1 VSLDTARFDTGVVIV
16 GAGVAGL
23 AAAAELR
30 RAKVPHVVLE
40 AGARIGG
47 RAVTEHPPQLGG
59 APFDP
64 GAAWLHQADRNPLVG
79 LARAA
84 GETLTDN
91 RGEWV
96 RRALVDGRPATEAEF
111 AAYDASWDSFLR
123 RGEAWQGPDV
133 SVSEAAGPLAAD
145 PWLAT
150 VLAFESTLIAA
161 ADPDAFSLRDWRL
174 NQLTGSDL
182 GAPDGLGALLAR
194 LLAPPRQTLRLNARV
209 HGIAWDRPG
218 GGVEVASDAGRL
230 TARAVI
236 VTVSTGVLRTG
247 AIRFDPALPDAQ
259 RAALDGLPMGLLT
272 KVALRMQG
280 AERFGLAPGVSLHRR
295 LADPSEPAM
304 FWLMWPQGRD
314 HVIGFT
320 GGRPA
325 WDLSRAGVAAT
336 EAFARAELDRMLGPG
351 TAAQFGP
358 AVVTRW
364 GDDPAACGAYAYARP
379 GCMEARA
386 AMDAPLAGRL
396 AFAGEAWRSDGLA
409 GTVGGA
415 FLSGREAAR
424 RLCGTSA

>member
-1 VSLDTARFDTGVVIV
+1 VTFDTGVVIV

-30 RAKVPHVVLE
+30 RRGVAHLLLE
-40 AGARIGG
+40 AVGRIGG
-47 RAVTEHPPQLGG
+47 RAVTDHPAALGG

-64 GAAWLHQADRNPLVG
+64 GAAWLHHAERNPLAD

-96 RRALVDGRPATEAEF
+96 RHALIDGRPATEAEY
-111 AAYDASWDSFLR
+111 AAYDAAWAKFAR
-123 RGEAWQGPDV
+123 RGEEWEGADV
-133 SVSEAAGPLAAD
+133 SVSTAAGPLSAD
-145 PWLAT
+145 AWLAT
-150 VLAFESTLIAA
+150 VLAFEATLIAA
-161 ADPDAFSLRDWRL
+161 ADPDDFSLADWKL
-174 NQLTGSDL
+174 NQLTGSDF
-182 GAPDGLGALLAR
+182 GAPGGLGALLAR
-194 LLAPPRQTLRLNARV
+194 LLAPPPQTLRLNTAV
-209 HGIAWDRPG
+209 HGMAWNRPG
-218 GGVEVASDAGRL
+218 GGVEVATDAGRL
-230 TARAVI
+230 TARGAI
-236 VTVSTGVLRTG
+236 VTVSTGVLRAG
-247 AIRFDPALPDAQ
+247 LIRFDPALPEAQ

-272 KVALRMQG
+272 KVVLRAQG

-314 HVIGFT
+314 HVIGFV

-351 TAAQFGP
+351 AAARFGP

-364 GDDPAACGAYAYARP
+364 GEDPATLGAYAYARP
-379 GCMEARA
+379 GCVQARA

-409 GTVGGA
+409 GTVAGA
-415 FLSGREAAR
+415 FLSGQEAAET
-424 RLCGTSA
+424 LTA